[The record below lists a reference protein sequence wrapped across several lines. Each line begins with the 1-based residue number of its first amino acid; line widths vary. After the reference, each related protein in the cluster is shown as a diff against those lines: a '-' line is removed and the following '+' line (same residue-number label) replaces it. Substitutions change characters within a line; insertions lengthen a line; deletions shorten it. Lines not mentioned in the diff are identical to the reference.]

1 MEGLDNGVVQPD
13 AQMGSDDVSVDT
25 GAMDVE
31 AEGIDLAVEE
41 GQLSEAEAKE
51 LKKKLKIV
59 VDGKEYD
66 EELDFNDEKKLKE
79 YLQKAKAF
87 DSRSREVAQIKQQME
102 MLATLL
108 RDNPEELLSKAGHDI
123 NSLAERVIQREIER
137 MQKSPEEIEREELRR
152 QVEEYKR
159 KEEELQKQ
167 AQDAEMERLRNQHAT
182 QLENDIQS
190 ALEATN
196 SILPKKNPRIYQKIA
211 GTMILAMQNGHTNVS
226 VQDVLPIVEKEY
238 RQEIRDIVLGGSDD
252 LLEDLLTKERLN
264 QYRKSKVAN
273 AKKAKPKTIVDTGR
287 VSAEEKARPQKKQ
300 VTMSDFLS
308 GKWKK

>member
-1 MEGLDNGVVQPD
+1 MEGLENGVVQPE
-13 AQMGSDDVSVDT
+13 AQVSDDVSTETSVVGT
-25 GAMDVE
+25 E
-31 AEGIDLAVEE
+31 ADDIDLAVEE
-41 GQLSEAEAKE
+41 GQISEAEAKE

-87 DSRSREVAQIKQQME
+87 DSRSREVAQMKQQME
-102 MLATLL
+102 LLASML
-108 RDNPEELLSKAGHDI
+108 RDNPEELLSKAGHDVS
-123 NSLAERVIQREIER
+123 SLAERVIQREIER
-137 MQKSPEEIEREELRR
+137 MQKSPEEIEREELRK

-167 AQDAEMERLRNQHAT
+167 AQDAEMEKLRNQHAT

-211 GTMILAMQNGHTNVS
+211 GTMILAMKQGHTNVS
-226 VQDVLPIVEKEY
+226 VQDVLPIVENEY
-238 RQEIRDIVLGGSDD
+238 RQELRDIVLGGSDD

-264 QYRKSKVAN
+264 QYRKSKVAH
-273 AKKAKPKTIVDTGR
+273 AKKSKPKAIVDTGR
-287 VSAEEKARPQKKQ
+287 VPVEEKSKPQKKQ
-300 VTMSDFLS
+300 VTMSDFLK
-308 GKWKK
+308 GNWKK